1 MPAKSR
7 SQQKFFGIVDA
18 YKKGELKADD
28 VSKEVKDAAD
38 SMTKKEIK
46 KFASTKLKG
55 LPDHVKKD
63 KKRTN
68 ECKGRRV
75 RISESQYNELMAL
88 LNEDN
93 DDVVVSLENQP
104 TNNANIPQQIEK
116 TKKAAIENGI
126 NVNDPDVKLGV
137 KANMNGTQG
146 TVTFNPNT
154 KTGTTSSVYESKV
167 MKLKDFLK

>member
-1 MPAKSR
+1 MPAKSKK
-7 SQQKFFGIVDA
+7 QAKFFKLVDA
-18 YKKGELKADD
+18 YKNGELKADD

-46 KFASTKLKG
+46 KFANTKMKG
-55 LPDHVKKD
+55 LPDSVEND
-63 KKRTN
+63 KKKTN

-93 DDVVVSLENQP
+93 EDVVVSLENQP
-104 TNNANIPQQIEK
+104 ANNANIPQQIEK
-116 TKKAAIENGI
+116 TKQAAIENGI
-126 NVNDPDVKLGV
+126 NVNDPDVKIGV
-137 KANMNGTQG
+137 KTNMNGTQG
-146 TVTFNPNT
+146 TVTFNPAS
-154 KTGTTSSVYESKV
+154 KSSSVYESKV